1 MFVFVFVISVYF
13 QLLWNVFRIFKIEK
27 VWITLNLYQKP
38 NVMIRVFMS
47 NIYKKKFDKIHKN
60 KNKKHTTL

>member
-13 QLLWNVFRIFKIEK
+13 KLLWNVLRILKIEK